1 MQYIDQPI
9 STCSP
14 VISTD
19 RSHSVSMVLDDT
31 RMNRK
36 QTFSNSVEYCLT
48 LSDGSSWWLSEYDD
62 HTGLVDR
69 LAAIMELKKSSLN
82 GSPKLI
88 FSQNK
93 SSDNGKCGVDRFV
106 TAKLNSCGRM
116 TGWAIDDPASFRV
129 WYDESIPDVL
139 CEVIHHDQVPEI
151 QFLNMWY
158 AIQPI
163 YQRSICRGGL
173 PLHAGLVELAG
184 RGVLLVASSDKGKST
199 CCRRLPD
206 NWNPLCDDEALV
218 ILDKQKKY
226 RVHPFPTW
234 SDYLLKRAKNTWN
247 VQYSVPL
254 YGVFFLEQSETDEVI
269 PAGKGQA
276 AVLLSESS
284 SQICQKF
291 WRTLDIEDQR
301 LFRNEL
307 FNNACDMAKHIPAY
321 HLSVSR
327 HGRFWEKIEQVLGL

>member
-14 VISTD
+14 VTNTN
-19 RSHSVSMVLDDT
+19 RSHSVSMVFDT
-31 RMNRK
+31 RMNRT
-36 QTFSNSVEYCLT
+36 QTFSPSVEYSLT
-48 LSDGSSWWLSEYDD
+48 LSDGSSWWLSEYND

-69 LAAIMELKKSSLN
+69 LAAIMELKESRLN

-88 FSQNK
+88 FSQKEASDGGK
-93 SSDNGKCGVDRFV
+93 SGVERCV
-106 TAKLNSCGRM
+106 TAKLRSWGRN
-116 TGWAIDDPASFRV
+116 TGWAVNDPASLRV
-129 WYDESIPDVL
+129 WCSENIPDVL
-139 CEVIHHDQVPEI
+139 CEVSHHDQVPEV

-158 AIQPI
+158 AILPI

-173 PLHAGLVELAG
+173 PLHAGLVELDG
-184 RGVLLVASSDKGKST
+184 LGVLLVASSDKGKST

-206 NWNPLCDDEALV
+206 YWKPLCDDEALV
-218 ILDKQKKY
+218 VFDKQKKY

-254 YGVFFLEQSETDEVI
+254 YGVFFLEQFETDEVI
-269 PAGKGQA
+269 PVGEGEA
-276 AVLLSESS
+276 AVLMSESS

-291 WRTLDIEDQR
+291 WRTLDIEAQR

-327 HGRFWEKIEQVLGL
+327 HGRFWEKIEQVLDL